1 MFVDAA
7 LSLHVLLPSSPSA
20 WRAGH
25 PNAYACGKEKEHFHC
40 IQRNISI
47 VLIHII
53 RIIIIILLRFL
64 SIHDLSIDW
73 QDLFLSLLVF
83 LKAHQQN
90 WVWFVSSLFHA
101 FPAHQLTLYIIN
113 NPVHSHKYCLP
124 GFAVA
129 AETERVPH
137 WDRRPANAGALRA
150 TFRTSCWASKNLSRF
165 SSDEHDILW
174 IFRNPAPVDKS
185 FITLFINFIRFLPCC
200 RMSSIHSMI
209 ETYWDRHHVSEAP
222 VASQCQDLQRR
233 SGASGCRENGQW
245 WTGMGYYLD
254 ITWYPLVN

>member
-1 MFVDAA
+1 MRKRKGT
-7 LSLHVLLPSSPSA
+7 LSLHPKKYINRIDSYYTYNHYNPPQISLHPWPEHRLTGSISLPSCLSKGSPT
-20 WRAGH
+20 
-25 PNAYACGKEKEHFHC
+25 E
-40 IQRNISI
+40 
-47 VLIHII
+47 
-53 RIIIIILLRFL
+53 
-64 SIHDLSIDW
+64 
-73 QDLFLSLLVF
+73 LSLICF
-83 LKAHQQN
+83 IP
-90 WVWFVSSLFHA
+90 FPSFSMLFHA

-150 TFRTSCWASKNLSRF
+150 TFRTSCWTSKNLSRF
-165 SSDEHDILW
+165 PSDEHDILW